1 MDFVNVDHL
10 LKDAIDMHMHPGPGA
25 MCRLDAME
33 AARQALQAGMR
44 AIVLKSHPGGV
55 AVANM
60 VSQLVPGIKV
70 IGSVTLNYEVGGL
83 NPYAVSNAAMY
94 GAKVVWMPTF
104 ASSNSINKMRAL
116 GLPLQ
121 GAGISLLD
129 KDGKLVPEVHQILA
143 LVKKYDMVLAT
154 GHISPQETFT
164 LFTEAQK
171 IGIKKLFI
179 THPTD
184 AEFSEKLLTISE
196 LQQLAKMGAYSEFTL
211 VGILP
216 NEFCHDPVK
225 IVENIK
231 AIGPEHCIIST
242 DLGQPQNPLPVEGLR
257 LFIAILLHHGLT
269 QKEVEY
275 LVKVNPARLLGLE

>member
-129 KDGKLVPEVHQILA
+129 KDGKLV
-143 LVKKYDMVLAT
+143 MVAPAT
-154 GHISPQETFT
+154 KVSNGSM
-164 LFTEAQK
+164 
-171 IGIKKLFI
+171 IK
-179 THPTD
+179 
-184 AEFSEKLLTISE
+184 
-196 LQQLAKMGAYSEFTL
+196 
-211 VGILP
+211 
-216 NEFCHDPVK
+216 
-225 IVENIK
+225 
-231 AIGPEHCIIST
+231 
-242 DLGQPQNPLPVEGLR
+242 
-257 LFIAILLHHGLT
+257 
-269 QKEVEY
+269 
-275 LVKVNPARLLGLE
+275 